1 MWISPIKTPV
11 IVQVDFGPWGQNLPG
26 DGEAYCGPTSIVM
39 GLYWLS
45 ANGFTQVAPSVY
57 NGQDDPAA
65 VNLELVVAGLVG
77 TSSETGTGGMD
88 GVTTYLAAC
97 GITITADQNPGIANP
112 DLDWIVTHVAPNVAS
127 DPESIVLAQFS
138 VGWYSQDQS
147 DPTLW
152 DNDGGHV
159 LVPIG
164 IVPGGLLL
172 NNAYPASFYD
182 VPNLPENG
190 QQVVQIVPVPSGLT
204 LQNLSLPSQ
213 DYTQILSGNKG
224 SNGSYAVLWG
234 AATWIIPSSARPAI
248 EGYQPAIWT
257 IDAPQYMYTNG
268 GNLPVLAPVTGTG
281 SFLKDGDGVLLLTN
295 TNQLSGDNVVSGG
308 ILASTQTSG
317 APFGTGSVTL
327 EGGGLQLGVDAD
339 VAVAATIA
347 SGAGGTLAI
356 DAGAGRLILTGTGSF
371 AVTIGG
377 NTDGSTANLTR
388 QAAGTLVLAPG
399 GGTAALGATQQ
410 VVVAGSDGNL
420 PPVSNGIVAPW
431 LLGQD
436 SDAASSGVFLDYNE
450 AGFDPATV
458 TLSSNVGI
466 GSLSGDDTVYDV
478 VDTQTLEGD
487 AAATVAAL
495 EIDNGEVA
503 GADATLTVGSQVS
516 GDVAGVILN
525 GGTSTVGTLAF
536 GASEAVIYTSND
548 GGVITSTLS
557 GSGGLTTFGPG
568 SLLLSGDSE
577 STLTGQVTLNAG
589 TLILAGSTGSP
600 SGWGD
605 ITVNAGAT
613 LQVLGA
619 GGFVGTTVTV
629 ESSGILDMN
638 GGTLTS
644 DVDVTAIGANY
655 GSDPGGILQGN
666 GTIAGTVNIGGVV
679 QAGPNSGVLTFGNDT
694 TFQENSALYWQLQ
707 GYHDDESQAPPG
719 TWWNVLTFNS
729 SNSAIGAQ
737 GAAISLFVDFSK
749 LDGDPDGGNPFWL
762 KQRTWTFMNL
772 TNGVASAWWTYANF
786 SFLSGDFITL
796 PWNDSVVQLQW
807 NPLATRRTPDERRR
821 AEALGRRRPV
831 GRPVIPSRAA

>member
-11 IVQVDFGPWGQNLPG
+11 IVQVDFGPWGENLPG
-26 DGEAYCGPTSIVM
+26 DGETYCGPTSIVM

-57 NGQDDPAA
+57 NGQNDPAA
-65 VNLELVVAGLVG
+65 LNLELVVAGLVG

-97 GITITADQNPGIANP
+97 GITITPDQNPGIANP
-112 DLDWIVTHVAPNVAS
+112 DLDWIIQQVAPNVAS
-127 DPESIVLAQFS
+127 DPDSIVLAQFS
-138 VGWYSQDQS
+138 VGWFWQDQS
-147 DPTLW
+147 NPSQW
-152 DNDGGHV
+152 DNDGGGHV

-182 VPNLPENG
+182 VANRPENG
-190 QQVVQIVPVPSGLT
+190 QQVVQVVPVPSGLT

-213 DYTQILSGNKG
+213 DYSQILSGNKG
-224 SNGSYAVLWG
+224 SNGNYAVLWG
-234 AATWIIPSSARPAI
+234 AATWIIPSSARPAVQ
-248 EGYQPAIWT
+248 GYQPSTWT
-257 IDAPQYMYTNG
+257 IDQPQLIYTNG
-268 GNLPVLAPVTGTG
+268 GNLPVLAPVSGTG
-281 SFLKDGDGVLLLTN
+281 SFLKQGAGVLLLKN
-295 TNQLSGDNVVSGG
+295 INQLSGDNVVSGG

-317 APFGTGSVTL
+317 APFGTGGVTL

-339 VAVAATIA
+339 GAVTATIA
-347 SGAGGTLAI
+347 SGPGGTLAI
-356 DAGAGRLILTGTGSF
+356 DAGAGDLILTGTGSY

-388 QAAGTLVLAPG
+388 VAAGTLVLAPG
-399 GGTAALGATQQ
+399 GGTTALGATQQ
-410 VVVAGSDGNL
+410 VAVAGSDANL
-420 PPVSNGIVAPW
+420 PAVSNGIVAPW

-458 TLSSNVGI
+458 TLSSDVGI
-466 GSLSGDDTVYDV
+466 GQLSGDDTVYDV
-478 VDTQTLEGD
+478 VDTQTLQGE

-495 EIDNGEVA
+495 EIANGEVA
-503 GADATLTVGSQVS
+503 GADATLTVGSQDS

-548 GGVITSTLS
+548 GGVITSMLS

-577 STLTGQVTLNAG
+577 ATLSGPVTVNAG
-589 TLILAGSTGSP
+589 TLVLAGSTGSP

-605 ITVNAGAT
+605 IAVNAGAT
-613 LQVLGA
+613 LQVMAA
-619 GGFVGTTVTV
+619 GGFAGTTVTV
-629 ESSGILDMN
+629 ESGGILDMN

-644 DVDVTAIGANY
+644 DVEITAIGADY
-655 GSDPGGILQGN
+655 PSDPGGILQGN
-666 GTIAGTVNIGGVV
+666 GTIGGTVTIGGVV

-694 TFQENSALYWQLQ
+694 TFQEDSALYWQLQ
-707 GYHDDESQAPPG
+707 GYHDDESKAPPG

-729 SNSAIGAQ
+729 SNSVIGVQ

-762 KQRTWTFMNL
+762 KQHTWTFMNL
-772 TNGVASAWWTYANF
+772 TNGVASAWWYELNF
-786 SFLSGDFITL
+786 SFLSGDFVTL
-796 PWNDSVVQLQW
+796 PWNDTVVQLQW
-807 NPLATRRTPDERRR
+807 QPLQTKRTPDERRR
-821 AEALGRRRPV
+821 LEAAARRRPV
-831 GRPVIPSRAA
+831 GR